1 MEIIDISWRENKS
14 LRCNNPLLPR
24 SIRSVI
30 VGESGCGMTMLLLNL
45 LLTPDYLDY
54 DHLYVFG
61 KSLFQTE
68 YKIIKKA
75 FEVGLPKECV
85 MNVFN
90 VNEEI
95 VKSDFNAEQV
105 IEEMDKQA
113 KVKSDI
119 SVEHFEESDNVPDPR
134 DLNSGDSGKYRR
146 KFDEFYIPERLRT

>member
-1 MEIIDISWRENKS
+1 
-14 LRCNNPLLPR
+14 
-24 SIRSVI
+24 
-30 VGESGCGMTMLLLNL
+30 
-45 LLTPDYLDY
+45 
-54 DHLYVFG
+54 
-61 KSLFQTE
+61 
-68 YKIIKKA
+68 
-75 FEVGLPKECV
+75 

-90 VNEEI
+90 LNEEI

-105 IEEMDKQA
+105 IEEVDKQA